1 MKRSVEFARFV
12 VASLLALQLCVA
24 VFSQEGRA
32 QEPQKDESP
41 GPATGASAAGQT
53 GAGSGSTRT
62 TAAKSGGADG
72 LGNLQLG
79 GERRPLYRLC
89 RSDVV
94 TLSFTLSPEFDQTLT
109 VQPDGYVALRDAGM
123 VLAQGLTLEEF
134 RNAVQRAYG
143 GYLHDP
149 EAAVALKDFEHP
161 YFIAGGEVGHPGKYE
176 LRGETTVAEA
186 VQIAGGFTPQAKHS
200 QVLLFRRVNDDF
212 VEARILNLKK
222 MLQEKSLAEDPHLSP
237 GDLIFVPQN
246 AVSKIARFVSRPSL
260 SMYMNSTQF

>member
-1 MKRSVEFARFV
+1 MKKAARVTTMKRPAELARFV
-12 VASLLALQLCVA
+12 VTSLLAMQLCVA
-24 VFSQEGRA
+24 VFA
-32 QEPQKDESP
+32 QSL
-41 GPATGASAAGQT
+41 GSGNGTSAAGQT
-53 GAGSGSTRT
+53 GAESGSARI

-72 LGNLQLG
+72 LGNPQLG

-94 TLSFTLSPEFDQTLT
+94 TVSFTLSPEFDQILT
-109 VQPDGYVALRDAGM
+109 VQPDGYVALKDAGL
-123 VLAQGLTLEEF
+123 VLAQGLTLAEF
-134 RNAVQRAYG
+134 RGAVQRAYE

-149 EAAVALKDFEHP
+149 EVAVALKDFEHP

-176 LRGETTVAEA
+176 LRGETTVLEA
-186 VQIAGGFTPQAKHS
+186 VQIAGGFTQQAKHS
-200 QVLLFRRVNDDF
+200 QVLLFRRVNDDL

-222 MLQEKSLAEDPHLSP
+222 MLQEKNLAEDPRLRP

-246 AVSKIARFVSRPSL
+246 AVSKIARFLSRPSL